1 MVREKVREKS
11 LFSKPRNCQGF
22 LTSVREFFNLSQN
35 QEILKNRFIKC
46 QTTMNTNI
54 LSPVAC
60 PYEHK
65 TEISKLDV
73 EIQYVDHNKLIL
85 LFSATVDIH
94 GAVLDCD
101 LWTRRGINFCYCTS
115 HNFIGKCSS
124 SYMTQD
130 LLFP

>member
-11 LFSKPRNCQGF
+11 LFSKPSYCQGF

-65 TEISKLDV
+65 TEVK
-73 EIQYVDHNKLIL
+73 
-85 LFSATVDIH
+85 
-94 GAVLDCD
+94 
-101 LWTRRGINFCYCTS
+101 
-115 HNFIGKCSS
+115 
-124 SYMTQD
+124 
-130 LLFP
+130 

>member
-1 MVREKVREKS
+1 MNPWSLRCSKLALGKTNKVCLSCKYLFRVSMVREKVGEKS

-65 TEISKLDV
+65 TEVK
-73 EIQYVDHNKLIL
+73 
-85 LFSATVDIH
+85 
-94 GAVLDCD
+94 
-101 LWTRRGINFCYCTS
+101 
-115 HNFIGKCSS
+115 
-124 SYMTQD
+124 
-130 LLFP
+130 

>member
-1 MVREKVREKS
+1 MNPWSLRCSKLALGKTNIYKVSVFLANTYSGCPWSGKKSERNHFFQSQGIVRE
-11 LFSKPRNCQGF
+11 F

-65 TEISKLDV
+65 TEVK
-73 EIQYVDHNKLIL
+73 
-85 LFSATVDIH
+85 
-94 GAVLDCD
+94 
-101 LWTRRGINFCYCTS
+101 
-115 HNFIGKCSS
+115 
-124 SYMTQD
+124 
-130 LLFP
+130 

>member
-22 LTSVREFFNLSQN
+22 LTSVREYNLSQN

-65 TEISKLDV
+65 TEVK
-73 EIQYVDHNKLIL
+73 
-85 LFSATVDIH
+85 
-94 GAVLDCD
+94 
-101 LWTRRGINFCYCTS
+101 
-115 HNFIGKCSS
+115 
-124 SYMTQD
+124 
-130 LLFP
+130 

>member
-46 QTTMNTNI
+46 QTTI

-65 TEISKLDV
+65 TEVK
-73 EIQYVDHNKLIL
+73 
-85 LFSATVDIH
+85 
-94 GAVLDCD
+94 
-101 LWTRRGINFCYCTS
+101 
-115 HNFIGKCSS
+115 
-124 SYMTQD
+124 
-130 LLFP
+130 

>member
-11 LFSKPRNCQGF
+11 LFYKAKELSGIFDNCQGF

-65 TEISKLDV
+65 TEVK
-73 EIQYVDHNKLIL
+73 
-85 LFSATVDIH
+85 
-94 GAVLDCD
+94 
-101 LWTRRGINFCYCTS
+101 
-115 HNFIGKCSS
+115 
-124 SYMTQD
+124 
-130 LLFP
+130 